1 MQIDLH
7 SDGLSIQFEA
17 EQARHYLN
25 YYWLRDNCP
34 ESFDPQTR
42 ERVFDI
48 SELPQAPKARS
59 AVFSTTDEP
68 QLVIHWQHED
78 HISHYDLAWLQAR
91 CTAGKRPD
99 PAAIPRKL
107 WYGDHYQH
115 FQRFHFHALKD
126 APAEQ
131 LRWAKSLLEEG
142 VAIIDQMPDSDAG
155 LTTLANLLGC
165 IRPSVAG
172 DYFEVKV
179 HAVPVNLSYTAAALE
194 MHTDTP
200 AEEMAPGIQF
210 LHCRVNTATG
220 GESLF
225 LDGVA
230 AATTFREQYPEDFRL
245 LSEKRIPFI
254 TTTKISTG
262 APISGLSN
270 WMTTAKSPASPSPS
284 IWPTPLICPRK
295 SSTITIQPSY
305 ASLNFLKIP
314 VFSLHFASTQGSA
327 SSLIITASCMAEPA
341 MIRAVVTGT
350 CAAATSTGA
359 SYAAATEPCSGN
371 QRAVKPTSWQ
381 GRTLQ
386 LQR

>member
-245 LSEKRIPFI
+245 LSEKRIPFYYDHEDFDWRAYQRVI
-254 TTTKISTG
+254 ELDDHG
-262 APISGLSN
+262 EISGVTVSQHMADAFDLPQEELDDYY
-270 WMTTAKSPASPSPS
+270 PAFV
-284 IWPTPLICPRK
+284 R
-295 SSTITIQPSY
+295 
-305 ASLNFLKIP
+305 FLKLLKDPRFLATFRLNAGECI
-314 VFSLHFASTQGSA
+314 VFDNHRIVHG
-327 SSLIITASCMAEPA
+327 
-341 MIRAVVTGT
+341 R
-350 CAAATSTGA
+350 A
-359 SYAAATEPCSGN
+359 SYDPSSGD
-371 QRAVKPTSWQ
+371 RHLRGCYIDRGELRSRY
-381 GRTLQ
+381 RTLLRQ
-386 LQR
+386 SESR

>member
-7 SDGLSIQFEA
+7 SDGLSIQFDA
-17 EQARHYLN
+17 EQQRHYLN

-34 ESFDPQTR
+34 DSFDPQTR

-48 SELPQAPKARS
+48 SELPQAPEAKS
-59 AVFSTTDEP
+59 ATLSATDEP
-68 QLVIHWQHED
+68 QLVIRWQHED
-78 HISHYDLAWLQAR
+78 HISHYDLGWLRAR
-91 CTAGKRPD
+91 CETGKRAD

-107 WYGDHYQH
+107 WYGDHYEH

-126 APAEQ
+126 APEEQ
-131 LRWAKSLLEEG
+131 LRWAKSLLKEG

-165 IRPSVAG
+165 VRPSVAG

-225 LDGVA
+225 LDGAA
-230 AATTFREQYPEDFRL
+230 AATAFREQYPEDFRL
-245 LSEKRIPFI
+245 LSEKRIPFYYDHEDFDWRAYQRVI
-254 TTTKISTG
+254 ELDDHG
-262 APISGLSN
+262 EISGVTVSQHMADAFDLPQQ
-270 WMTTAKSPASPSPS
+270 ALDDYYPAFV
-284 IWPTPLICPRK
+284 R
-295 SSTITIQPSY
+295 
-305 ASLNFLKIP
+305 FLKLLKDPRFLTTFRLSAGECI
-314 VFSLHFASTQGSA
+314 VFDNHRIVHG
-327 SSLIITASCMAEPA
+327 
-341 MIRAVVTGT
+341 R
-350 CAAATSTGA
+350 A
-359 SYAAATEPCSGN
+359 SYDPSSGD
-371 QRAVKPTSWQ
+371 RHLRGCYIDRGELRSRY
-381 GRTLQ
+381 RTLLRQ
-386 LQR
+386 SGHG

>member
-7 SDGLSIQFEA
+7 RDGLSIQFEA
-17 EQARHYLN
+17 EQPTHYLN

-34 ESFDPQTR
+34 GSFDPQTR

-48 SELPQAPKARS
+48 SELPQAPQAQS
-59 AVFSTTDEP
+59 AALSEADDP

-78 HISHYDLAWLQAR
+78 HISHYDLAWLRAR
-91 CTAGKRPD
+91 CETGKRPD

-107 WYGDHYQH
+107 WYGDHYKH
-115 FQRFHFHALKD
+115 FQRFHFHTLKD

-131 LRWAKSLLEEG
+131 LRWAKCLLEEG

-165 IRPSVAG
+165 VRPSVAG

-245 LSEKRIPFI
+245 LSEKRIPFYYDHEDFDWRAYQRVI
-254 TTTKISTG
+254 ELDDHG
-262 APISGLSN
+262 EISGVTVSQHMADAFDLPQQELDDYY
-270 WMTTAKSPASPSPS
+270 PAFV
-284 IWPTPLICPRK
+284 R
-295 SSTITIQPSY
+295 
-305 ASLNFLKIP
+305 FLKLLKDPRFLATFRLSAGECI
-314 VFSLHFASTQGSA
+314 VFDNHRIVHG
-327 SSLIITASCMAEPA
+327 
-341 MIRAVVTGT
+341 R
-350 CAAATSTGA
+350 A
-359 SYAAATEPCSGN
+359 SYDPSSGD
-371 QRAVKPTSWQ
+371 RHLRGCYIDRGELRSRY
-381 GRTLQ
+381 RTLLRQ
-386 LQR
+386 AGNG